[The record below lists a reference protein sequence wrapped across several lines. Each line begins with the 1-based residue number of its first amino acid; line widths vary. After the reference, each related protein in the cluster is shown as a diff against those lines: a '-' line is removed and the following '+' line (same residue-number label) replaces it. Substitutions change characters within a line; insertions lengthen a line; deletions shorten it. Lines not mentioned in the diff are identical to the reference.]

1 MPVCASTHL
10 RPPLPTAPLP
20 ALVAPYAP
28 ADEVP
33 LHRAQRGNYRD
44 HPIELA
50 AHDMN
55 YRPRPRPSGAVALSC
70 LRCRCEPLERRPSRS
85 DQGRSTLVR
94 WPTREVRRSRQPRST
109 AHWQSLLPMSH
120 LSRPVTR
127 RRPLKLV
134 GTIRLDDGRIACG
147 RPMLVVPQRL
157 DVLKLTRVSR
167 VASRLKRPLIQ

>member
-20 ALVAPYAP
+20 ALVAPCAP

-55 YRPRPRPSGAVALSC
+55 HRPRPRPSGAVALSC
-70 LRCRCEPLERRPSRS
+70 LRCRCEPLERRPWGFIAPGASMCARKMTLPSRGTFAGWFFYS
-85 DQGRSTLVR
+85 FLIKYHRVKMRVIFSTTSWGVGR
-94 WPTREVRRSRQPRST
+94 
-109 AHWQSLLPMSH
+109 
-120 LSRPVTR
+120 
-127 RRPLKLV
+127 
-134 GTIRLDDGRIACG
+134 
-147 RPMLVVPQRL
+147 
-157 DVLKLTRVSR
+157 
-167 VASRLKRPLIQ
+167 ASS